1 MNSCIIIHYH
11 EIALKG
17 GNRIYFEKKL
27 GENIEKALKDQ
38 EYQRIERLWGK
49 IVIKLNNK
57 SEIDKIKSKLL
68 LVFGIAYFF
77 ESKEVSSDFENL
89 KKESLK
95 ILKKKYA
102 ENKFKTFKIKTKRLN
117 KSYSLNSPE
126 INRKIGEY
134 LLENTLNLKV
144 KMKDQEYTLYLD
156 ILEKDKA
163 LIYSEK
169 IKGPGGLPTGTAGN
183 VISLVSSGF
192 DSPVASYQIMKRGA
206 RIIFVHFHSYP
217 QTNKASLNNVKK
229 IVKILNQYQFKSILY
244 LVPFLNIQKEIHLK
258 CSPALKIILYRRL
271 MIRMAEI
278 LAKKEG
284 AKALVTGESLGQVA
298 SQTLENIQAINEA
311 SSLPILR
318 PLVGTDKEDI
328 INQARI
334 IGTFEISSAPY
345 EDCCSLFVPKH
356 PETRAKLSD
365 ILNEEKKIDLNEMI
379 NKALN
384 KIEKITR

>member
-258 CSPALKIILYRRL
+258 CNPTLKIILYRRL

-278 LAKKEG
+278 LAKKENV
-284 AKALVTGESLGQVA
+284 KALVTGESLGQVA

-356 PETRAKLSD
+356 PETKAKLSD
-365 ILNEEKKIDLNEMI
+365 VLNEEKKIDLNEMI

-384 KIEKITR
+384 KIEKIIR

>member
-258 CSPALKIILYRRL
+258 CNPTLKIILYRRL

>member
-1 MNSCIIIHYH
+1 
-11 EIALKG
+11 
-17 GNRIYFEKKL
+17 
-27 GENIEKALKDQ
+27 
-38 EYQRIERLWGK
+38 
-49 IVIKLNNK
+49 
-57 SEIDKIKSKLL
+57 
-68 LVFGIAYFF
+68 
-77 ESKEVSSDFENL
+77 
-89 KKESLK
+89 LK

-356 PETRAKLSD
+356 PETKAKLSD
-365 ILNEEKKIDLNEMI
+365 VLNEEKKIDLNEMI

-384 KIEKITR
+384 KIEKIIR